1 MSSLGLLY
9 STRERIVVSREDFAL
24 TTQFSVCNRE
34 GERQICPNK
43 SREGVACTYSGGENV
58 TVWLVDTVLMSK
70 VTEESSG

>member
-1 MSSLGLLY
+1 MS
-9 STRERIVVSREDFAL
+9 
-24 TTQFSVCNRE
+24 NRE

-70 VTEESSG
+70 VTEEASE